1 MEVEEKAFEFE
12 QFADEDEVVNKSDE
26 EEEESENDV
35 HNQTPMDIIKEQ
47 PEEEDHEEPSQENP
61 DILGTEEKY
70 LNEIVQDVE
79 NFDRN

>member
-1 MEVEEKAFEFE
+1 
-12 QFADEDEVVNKSDE
+12 
-26 EEEESENDV
+26 
-35 HNQTPMDIIKEQ
+35 MDIIKEQ